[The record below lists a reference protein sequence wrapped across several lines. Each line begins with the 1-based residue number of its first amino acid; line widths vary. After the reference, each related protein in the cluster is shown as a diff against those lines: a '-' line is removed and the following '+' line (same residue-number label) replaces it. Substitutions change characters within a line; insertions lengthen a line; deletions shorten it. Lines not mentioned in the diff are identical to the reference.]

1 MVVKIMKRQKY
12 IYIMVLVA
20 TALLITSTSSIA
32 SFNMLNDNIS
42 DISVDDETVGVQSV
56 KKSNGGHRLSIQCE
70 KTDRSSSSFQT
81 NTLESSLFS
90 ASNSN
95 DWWKTDWLYRKEIQV
110 DSSKIDANL
119 NDFPMLLSITDSDL
133 KNHARNDGSDIV
145 FINENDDE
153 LNHEIEYYNASS
165 GELIVWVKTDLSATE
180 NTVLY
185 MYYGNPYASSLENP
199 TDVWNS
205 GYVMVQHL
213 NETSGVHYDSTVYNN
228 DGEWNDLNDN
238 GSQDAIGRM
247 DGADRFDGIDDY
259 IDCGNDDSLNS
270 ITEEI
275 TIEIWVKYQD
285 GENKTRIVDKYPS
298 FMVYIN
304 TSTDKLAW
312 NGYINNSLRDIQFPN
327 TDIIKDTWT
336 HIVVTYAN
344 DTEHAVKTYV
354 NGLLKDRLTDY
365 NGSLRTTVDHLLIGN
380 DLSMNNSFNGTID
393 EVRISNVALNE
404 SQVKT
409 VYDNQNVPSSFII
422 VASEE
427 TYTGIYN
434 ASGRIG
440 NETHPAIA
448 RDLAGNLFG
457 AYEDD
462 NVSKIIWT
470 SSSASDDGKR
480 WDSSFSLDE
489 VDGFEQYPTVDYWG
503 SSSKFFGTFVT
514 PRENA
519 SGAAV
524 YLVDNRGSYDYWNWA
539 DEGWYNMTD
548 VDIACDNSQNNW
560 EFGVISL
567 VISTT
572 YKDDDGDYS
581 VSNGP
586 HMFYMDPD
594 KEENYDWINWEPDYP
609 NCSHT
614 KVDIDHITKMAYAVY
629 DRYNENIWKLLIR
642 VLDFEGLNHN
652 ETFEIKGAGNLTCPA
667 VATYNDNLVIIMEAD
682 EKGNKDIICK
692 YSDNG
697 ANDGNLETSVVVN
710 STDDESYPEISWVNG
725 STFVCTFTK
734 NGNLYRCISK
744 DGGKTWSDPE
754 QINDVDGTV
763 VDEYKNVDL
772 SDHGFKCMWEDNRG
786 DDIDVYIGNTGV
798 TAMPQPISTIKG
810 YVKNEYEEDLEEID
824 IEVSNDWNWK
834 SSTETNE
841 DGYFEIKVVP
851 GLLNISAELSGFHTK
866 SLDINVLWE
875 TIHWWNITLI
885 SKNATLEIGPISGGF
900 GVSAFIF
907 NKGKGYAHDV
917 TWNITIEGER
927 KTWEPEGGHQDKL
940 EGESSIIAESGILFG
955 YGPIKIT
962 ITVTADEIKGS
973 ITLSANRFLLG
984 FWVSYEKFINPFKK
998 VKVSGTVINSETG
1011 TSLPGVKVTAKLENG
1026 RLRKMDRTGVIFNKG
1041 EYKLKLRPGTY
1052 NITATKMGFQRQ
1064 TKIIIINPDSSPVT
1078 LNFSLDPVNLSEK
1091 DNLKEIIYN
1100 RFINKCKF
1108 VIETRGIFNKR
1119 FS

>member
-70 KTDRSSSSFQT
+70 KTDLSDSSFQT

-110 DSSKIDANL
+110 DSSKIDVNL

-133 KNHARNDGSDIV
+133 KNHARNDCSDIV
-145 FINENDDE
+145 FIKENDDE

-199 TDVWNS
+199 TEVWNS
-205 GYVMVQHL
+205 GYVVVQHL
-213 NETSGVHYDSTVYNN
+213 NESSGVHYDSTVNNN

-247 DGADRFDGIDDY
+247 DGANYFDGIDDY

-270 ITEEI
+270 ITEGI
-275 TIEIWVKYQD
+275 TIETWVKYQD

-304 TSTDKLAW
+304 SSTDKLAW

-327 TDIIKDTWT
+327 TDILKDTWT

-354 NGLLKDRLTDY
+354 DGLLKDSVTDY
-365 NGSLRTTVDHLLIGN
+365 NGSLRTTVNHLLIGSE
-380 DLSMNNSFNGTID
+380 LSMNNSFNGTID
-393 EVRISNVALNE
+393 EVRISNAALNE

-409 VYDNQNVPSSFII
+409 AYDNQDDPSSFII

-457 AYEDD
+457 AYE
-462 NVSKIIWT
+462 NVSGGKIEWMY
-470 SSSASDDGKR
+470 SNDEGKTWR
-480 WDSSFSLDE
+480 PDPAVSFE
-489 VDGFEQYPTVDYWG
+489 IDGFEQYPAVDHWG

-514 PRENA
+514 PAETG
-519 SGAAV
+519 SGGPI
-524 YLVDNRGSYDYWNWA
+524 YLLECTDPTDTDKYKLVSHNFSGEA
-539 DEGWYNMTD
+539 DGYTYEFYNMTD
-548 VDIACDNSQNNW
+548 VDIACDNSQQAW

-567 VISTT
+567 VTSVDTT
-572 YKDDDGDYS
+572 YPDAS
-581 VSNGP
+581 VTNGP
-586 HMFYMDPD
+586 HLFYVDPSG
-594 KEENYDWINWEPDYP
+594 ETSWISWDESYSD
-609 NCSHT
+609 CSHT

-652 ETFEIKGAGNLTCPA
+652 EAFEIKGAGNLTYPA
-667 VATYNDNLVIIMEAD
+667 VATYNDNLVIIMETD

-710 STDDESYPEISWVNG
+710 STDDERYPEISWVNG

-734 NGNLYRCISK
+734 NGNLYRCISE
-744 DGGKTWSDPE
+744 DGGKTWSNPE

-798 TAMPQPISTIKG
+798 TAMPQTISTIKG
-810 YVKNEYEEDLEEID
+810 YVKNEYEEDLEDVD

-841 DGYFEIKVVP
+841 NGYFEIKVVP
-851 GLLNISAELSGFHTK
+851 GLLDISAELSGFDTK

-875 TIHWWNITLI
+875 TTHWWNITLI

-900 GVSAFIF
+900 GVSTFIF
-907 NKGKGYAHDV
+907 NKGKGYAHHV

-962 ITVTADEIKGS
+962 ITVTADEINGS
-973 ITLSANRFLLG
+973 MTLSANRFLLG
-984 FWVSYEKFINPFKK
+984 FWVTYEKFINPFKK
-998 VKVSGTVINSETG
+998 VNVSGMVINSETG
-1011 TSLPGVKVTAKLENG
+1011 TSLPGVKVTAKLEDG
-1026 RLRKMDRTGVIFNKG
+1026 LLRKTDRTGIIFNKG

-1052 NITATKMGFQRQ
+1052 NITATKIGFQRQ
-1064 TKIIIINPDSSPVT
+1064 SKIIIIDWDSSPIT
-1078 LNFSLDPVNLSEK
+1078 LNFSLDSVS
-1091 DNLKEIIYN
+1091 
-1100 RFINKCKF
+1100 
-1108 VIETRGIFNKR
+1108 
-1119 FS
+1119 